1 MKYCRKCGT
10 LLEDTQEICIGCGI
24 DVTVPENISMYP
36 LEMRD
41 EIELERRTNNKR
53 RFLILTIIGISVLL
67 LALVVT
73 LVWYVSTFQGDL
85 APKEETEIEEV
96 VEESVEEEP
105 APEEAPVEEQP
116 APEIPKVVKDD
127 LGTYYNIGSVQDE
140 AGNTIFTTVYPEDF
154 PNVNSSI
161 EYDKYSTRFPE
172 VMTFVTSNENNLVQ
186 FTYISPQHFWYRNS
200 KNGKT
205 RNNERDVFNY
215 MTYYTYKGVQPYL
228 EALINASYTDLK
240 KLEFVEKVPVSDENT
255 AKLQAFADSRTSE
268 LSGNVGDVAKIGSDT
283 EYAVMGAEA
292 EVSIYSYVGTSKQ
305 DNIIYMDF
313 YVPVIANTL
322 SYSTASNNDKGEV
335 TEWVIPCIAAYESGN
350 EELHEKY
357 KEAFNA
363 FIYNSKLNR
372 EFFYDNYQYGNYLSQ
387 CVTDGETAT
396 ALDATKLAEY
406 HGGFSDGADIGSF
419 NTNLMEFLAGHPADL
434 RDMHTED
441 NLLSYVATSG
451 IVIGYVDRTA
461 NKLFFSP
468 DNTEYPGEPY
478 EWLVGSDEYFNPDY
492 VAPTAEPAPAEEA
505 PAEPVESESEP
516 ESIEEDFADEVQT
529 DDKVTIGGQ
538 EFSDGEEII
547 DWGDGVGEDFDM
559 DDFDWTIAGQ

>member
-1 MKYCRKCGT
+1 MKYCKKCGT
-10 LLEDTQEICIGCGI
+10 LLEDTQDICIGCGI
-24 DVTVPENISMYP
+24 DVSLPENISMYP

-41 EIELERRTNNKR
+41 KIELERRTNNKR
-53 RFLILTIIGISVLL
+53 RVLILTIIGISVLL

-96 VEESVEEEP
+96 VEEPEPEPVQEEAPAEEP
-105 APEEAPVEEQP
+105 APV
-116 APEIPKVVKDD
+116 EIPKVVKDD

-172 VMTFVTSNENNLVQ
+172 VMTFVTSNESNLVQ

-215 MTYYTYKGVQPYL
+215 MTYYTYNGVQPYL

-240 KLEFVEKVPVSDENT
+240 KLEFVEKVPVSEENT

-268 LSGNVGDVAKIGSDT
+268 LSGDAGDFAKIGSDT
-283 EYAVMGAEA
+283 EYAVMAAEA
-292 EVSIYSYVGTSKQ
+292 EASIYSYVGTSKQ

-372 EFFYDNYQYGNYLSQ
+372 EFFYNNYQYGNYLSQ
-387 CVTDGETAT
+387 CVTDGETAV
-396 ALDATKLAEY
+396 ALDAAKLSEY
-406 HGGFSDGADIGSF
+406 HGGYSDGADIGSF
-419 NTNLMEFLAGHPADL
+419 NTSLMEFLAGHPADL

-478 EWLVGSDEYFNPDY
+478 EWLIGSDEYFNPDY
-492 VAPTAEPAPAEEA
+492 VPPAPEPVQEAPAEPAPAVTNEDSRISIGTVEMNGEQVIVDGETINVGEESVNWDGGA
-505 PAEPVESESEP
+505 DGYIP
-516 ESIEEDFADEVQT
+516 EEDL
-529 DDKVTIGGQ
+529 K
-538 EFSDGEEII
+538 
-547 DWGDGVGEDFDM
+547 FD
-559 DDFDWTIAGQ
+559 

>member
-1 MKYCRKCGT
+1 MKYCKKCGT
-10 LLEDTQEICIGCGI
+10 LLEDTQDICIGCGI
-24 DVTVPENISMYP
+24 DVSLPENISMYP

-41 EIELERRTNNKR
+41 KIELERRTNNKR
-53 RFLILTIIGISVLL
+53 RVLILTIIGISVLL

-96 VEESVEEEP
+96 VEEPEPEPVQEEAPAEEP
-105 APEEAPVEEQP
+105 APV
-116 APEIPKVVKDD
+116 EIPKVVKDD

-172 VMTFVTSNENNLVQ
+172 VMTFVTSNESNLVQ

-215 MTYYTYKGVQPYL
+215 MTYYTYNGVQPYL

-240 KLEFVEKVPVSDENT
+240 KLEFVEKVPVSEENT

-268 LSGNVGDVAKIGSDT
+268 LSGDVDDFAKIGSDT
-283 EYAVMGAEA
+283 EYAVMAAEA
-292 EVSIYSYVGTSKQ
+292 EASIYSYVGTSKQ

-322 SYSTASNNDKGEV
+322 SYSTTSNNDKGEV

-372 EFFYDNYQYGNYLSQ
+372 EFFYNNYQYGNYLSQ
-387 CVTDGETAT
+387 CVTDGETAV
-396 ALDATKLAEY
+396 ALDAAKLSEY
-406 HGGFSDGADIGSF
+406 HGGYSDGADIGSF
-419 NTNLMEFLAGHPADL
+419 NTSLMEFLAGHPADL

-478 EWLVGSDEYFNPDY
+478 EWLIGSDEYFNPDY
-492 VAPTAEPAPAEEA
+492 VPPAPEPVQEAPAEPAPAVTNEDSRISIGTVEMNGEQVIVDGETINVGEESVNWDGGA
-505 PAEPVESESEP
+505 DGYIP
-516 ESIEEDFADEVQT
+516 EEDL
-529 DDKVTIGGQ
+529 K
-538 EFSDGEEII
+538 
-547 DWGDGVGEDFDM
+547 FD
-559 DDFDWTIAGQ
+559 